1 MKRRT
6 RGLERVCI
14 GVMVLIAS
22 LGGLAEE
29 SRTNIPRTVVR
40 FDLRRCLDNLPSD
53 EVLRYDALY
62 FISALQGLVNRDAPR
77 LFTRYLYD
85 VDDFWFDYAREV
97 WLTGVEVVELDSLS
111 ALIRRFGADIRGLVL
126 WDPAVPATSNLAAT
140 ICGVDGWLPMRADSP
155 LLALEE
161 TRGLWPEVKEDL
173 RGRFTGAVT
182 GSAKCDAYVWAKEH
196 YLVTGKCHPALM
208 AYMVDGFTQRP
219 GEPGTR
225 YPDLDNSTLANRDYY
240 IAEKA
245 FFMDLDVWP
254 DEVPVDD
261 PGQRPGLDRE
271 VLCSL
276 LKAQCERNGGTV
288 FTTVG
293 GFIPWNQ
300 KYTNHGLTDQSRH
313 EPVPGLFKHLGI
325 SGEGRAYGKHDPVPT
340 EWEYAALLSAH
351 NAVMD
356 ADALGL
362 VYMGNGSA
370 WRHFPLKERYAQ
382 NPPPPL
388 PEVEDKTYV
397 LIYMGDYDS
406 AAWLQRHVPRFFQD
420 PARGRVPI
428 GWAFNP
434 NLADRVPIV
443 FDYVY
448 RHKSPM
454 DWFIAGDSGAG
465 YLNPNLLVGDRLGSG
480 LPDALDLWVAHNQ
493 RYYERFGYTITGFVI
508 NGFHGKMPRR
518 IQEAYARFS
527 SDGVG
532 MQLGFEEAL
541 VDGTPFL
548 RHTRDIYPDAESP
561 EKAADEMRRFL
572 KGDKPRFVIYR
583 WILQS
588 PTMLETV
595 SRLCRERHP
604 GENWEFCDPY
614 TFFGLYRK
622 YLEAGGTPMSR

>member
-1 MKRRT
+1 MNRHRYL
-6 RGLERVCI
+6 GWLVI
-14 GVMVLIAS
+14 GMVL
-22 LGGLAEE
+22 LAVSGWAATAKQDEDA
-29 SRTNIPRTVVR
+29 PRRLVR
-40 FDLRRCLDNLPSD
+40 FDLRQCLESLPKD
-53 EVLRYDALY
+53 EVLRYDAMY
-62 FISALQGLVNRDAPR
+62 FVSALQGLVNRDAPV
-77 LFTRYLYD
+77 LFIRYLYD
-85 VDDFWFDYAREV
+85 VDDFWFNYAREV
-97 WLTGVEVVELDSLS
+97 WLTRAEVEEINTLP
-111 ALIRRFGADIRGLVL
+111 ALIRRFREHVGGLVF
-126 WDPAVPATSNLAAT
+126 WDPSVPATSNLAAT

-155 LLALEE
+155 LLALAE

-182 GSAKCDAYVWAKEH
+182 GSAKCDVYVWAREH
-196 YLVTGKCHPALM
+196 YLAAGKCHPALM
-208 AYMVDGFTQRP
+208 AYMVDAFTQRP
-219 GEPGTR
+219 GEPGAR

-245 FFMDLDVWP
+245 FFMDLNVWA

-261 PGQRPGLDRE
+261 PRQRPGLDRE
-271 VLCSL
+271 ILCSL
-276 LKAQCERNGGTV
+276 LKAQYERNGGRC

-293 GFIPWNQ
+293 GFIPWDQ
-300 KYTNHGLTDQSRH
+300 KYTSHGLSDENRS
-313 EPVPGLFKHLGI
+313 
-325 SGEGRAYGKHDPVPT
+325 YGKHEPVPT

-362 VYMGNGSA
+362 VYMGNASA
-370 WRHFPLKERYAQ
+370 WRHFPLKERYTQ

-388 PEVEDKTYV
+388 PEVEPKTYV

-434 NLADRVPIV
+434 NLADRAPMV

-448 RHKSPM
+448 RNKSPM

-465 YLNPNLLVGDRLGSG
+465 YLNPNLLTGERLGSG
-480 LPDALDLWVAHNQ
+480 LPDALDLWVDHN
-493 RYYERFGYTITGFVI
+493 RRHYERFGYTITGFVI
-508 NGFHGKMPRR
+508 NGFHGAMPKR

-527 SDGVG
+527 PDGVG
-532 MQLGFEEAL
+532 MQLGFEAPL
-541 VDGTPFL
+541 VQGTPFL
-548 RHTRDIYPDAESP
+548 RHTRDIYPTADHP
-561 EKAADEMRRFL
+561 ETAADEMYQFL
-572 KGDKPRFVIYR
+572 RGNKPRFVIYR

-595 SRLCRERHP
+595 SRLCQERHP
-604 GENWEFCDPY
+604 EEDWVFCDPY

-622 YLEAGGTPMSR
+622 YLEAGGQPMRR